1 MNLIQEFQKRAAA
14 AGLTPEQTQA
24 FINSNG
30 LAEKLAEP
38 SPETIFSQLCD
49 AANVEKSAEAYA
61 YAEGVLTQASQRG
74 LTAEQALH
82 VTKQALASTFPP
94 VAAPVQKQA
103 SEEDITKQAYFEGL
117 FEKAASLGFSREQTI
132 AFLQK
137 AASGLPGGGA
147 LAGAGAVASSLGGL
161 AGKAGRGLSQGFSE
175 LASKAKGLMPSGKSM
190 GAVGLGGLLGA
201 GGHAALHTDPGIGEQ
216 LLSLIQQNPE
226 LAGALGGAGLGG
238 IAGGLS
244 GLPGEADPNNPE
256 AGKSHVGRNALLG
269 ALAGG
274 GIGAG
279 AGHFAPDMFK
289 RLAGGSTP
297 QVPHAPY
304 GVAY

>member
-38 SPETIFSQLCD
+38 SPETILSQLCE

-61 YAEGVLTQASQRG
+61 YAEGFLTNATQRG
-74 LTAEQALH
+74 LSPDQALY
-82 VTKQALASTFPP
+82 VTKQALASTFPQIQP
-94 VAAPVQKQA
+94 TGEKQGSA
-103 SEEDITKQAYFEGL
+103 SEEGAAREAYFTGL
-117 FEKAASLGFSREQTI
+117 FEKAASFGFSQDQTI

-137 AASGLPGGGA
+137 IAFPGGMP
-147 LAGAGAVASSLGGL
+147 LAGAGRFASSL
-161 AGKAGRGLSQGFSE
+161 SD
-175 LASKAKGLMPSGKSM
+175 LASKAGKGVMSLGAKAKSLLPSGKTM
-190 GAVGLGGLLGA
+190 AAAGTGLGLGA
-201 GGHAALHTDPGIGEQ
+201 GLTMHQDAGIGEQ
-216 LLSLIQQNPE
+216 LMALIQQNPE
-226 LAGALGGAGLGG
+226 IAGALGGAGLGG

-244 GLPGEADPNNPE
+244 GLPGDADPNNPE
-256 AGKSHVGRNALLG
+256 AGQSHVGRNALLG

-274 GIGAG
+274 GVGAG

-289 RLAGGSTP
+289 RLA
-297 QVPHAPY
+297 A
-304 GVAY
+304 

>member
-74 LTAEQALH
+74 LAPEQALQ
-82 VTKQALASTFPP
+82 VTKQALASTFPAKL
-94 VAAPVQKQA
+94 VAPEKQA
-103 SEEDITKQAYFEGL
+103 SASPSEDPARDAYFAGI
-117 FEKAASLGFSREQTI
+117 FEKAASLGFSQDQTA

-137 AASGLPGGGA
+137 VANPGAALASVGRAAAPALRGAAGGGKVVGLSGLGKLLGGLG
-147 LAGAGAVASSLGGL
+147 LAGAGAGGY
-161 AGKAGRGLSQGFSE
+161 
-175 LASKAKGLMPSGKSM
+175 
-190 GAVGLGGLLGA
+190 
-201 GGHAALHTDPGIGEQ
+201 AAMHQDPGIGEQ
-216 LLSLIQQNPE
+216 LLSWIKNNPE
-226 LAGALGGAGLGG
+226 AAGAIGGAGVGG

-244 GLPGEADPNNPE
+244 GLPGDADPNNPE
-256 AGKSHVGRNALLG
+256 AGESHVGRNALMG

-289 RLAGGSTP
+289 RLA
-297 QVPHAPY
+297 A
-304 GVAY
+304 

>member
-74 LTAEQALH
+74 LAPEQALQ
-82 VTKQALASTFPP
+82 VTKQALASTFP
-94 VAAPVQKQA
+94 AKQTAPEKQA
-103 SEEDITKQAYFEGL
+103 SASSEDPARDAYFAGI
-117 FEKAASLGFSREQTI
+117 FEKAAALGFSQEQTA

-137 AASGLPGGGA
+137 VAGPADALVSAGRAAAPALRGAAGGGGKIVGLSGLGKLLGGLG
-147 LAGAGAVASSLGGL
+147 LAGAGAGGY
-161 AGKAGRGLSQGFSE
+161 
-175 LASKAKGLMPSGKSM
+175 
-190 GAVGLGGLLGA
+190 
-201 GGHAALHTDPGIGEQ
+201 AAMHQNPGIGEQ
-216 LLSLIQQNPE
+216 LLSWIKSNPE
-226 LAGALGGAGLGG
+226 AAGAIGGAGVGG
-238 IAGGLS
+238 VAGGLS
-244 GLPGEADPNNPE
+244 GLPGDADPNNPE
-256 AGKSHVGRNALLG
+256 AGESHVGRNALMG

-289 RLAGGSTP
+289 RLA
-297 QVPHAPY
+297 A
-304 GVAY
+304 

>member
-49 AANVEKSAEAYA
+49 AANVEKSAETYA

-74 LTAEQALH
+74 LAPEQALQ
-82 VTKQALASTFPP
+82 VTKQALASTFPAKL
-94 VAAPVQKQA
+94 AAPEKQA
-103 SEEDITKQAYFEGL
+103 SASPSEDPVRDAYFAGL
-117 FEKAASLGFSREQTI
+117 FEKAAELGFSPNTVATFLNTI
-132 AFLQK
+132 ANPATAVLP
-137 AASGLPGGGA
+137 AAK
-147 LAGAGAVASSLGGL
+147 AVASSIGN
-161 AGKAGRGLSQGFSE
+161 R
-175 LASKAKGLMPSGKSM
+175 PP
-190 GAVGLGGLLGA
+190 
-201 GGHAALHTDPGIGEQ
+201 PGVGEQ
-216 LLSLIQQNPE
+216 LLSWIKNNPE
-226 LAGALGGAGLGG
+226 TAGAIGGAGIGG

-244 GLPGEADPNNPE
+244 GLPGDADPNNPQ
-256 AGKSHVGRNALLG
+256 AGKSHVGRNALMG

-289 RLAGGSTP
+289 RLA
-297 QVPHAPY
+297 A
-304 GVAY
+304 